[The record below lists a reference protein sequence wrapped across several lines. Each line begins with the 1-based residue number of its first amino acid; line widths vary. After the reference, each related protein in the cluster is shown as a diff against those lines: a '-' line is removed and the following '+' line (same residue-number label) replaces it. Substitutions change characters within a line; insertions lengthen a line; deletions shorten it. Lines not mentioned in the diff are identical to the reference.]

1 MSNIDWSQLI
11 TKAMKEQAAADRMMA
26 DAKAELAR
34 RRAAADYAIA
44 PLQDAVDLDDATDVE
59 AAALKAWKKYRVAL
73 GRVPSQ
79 IGWPAAS
86 EWPSPPERYVTET
99 MRSAVEPAA

>member
-1 MSNIDWSQLI
+1 MSNIDWSQL
-11 TKAMKEQAAADRMMA
+11 TTRVMKKQAAADRLLA
-26 DAKAELAR
+26 DAKGELAR

-73 GRVPSQ
+73 SRVPDQ
-79 IGWPAAS
+79 AGYPGTVEWPAA
-86 EWPSPPERYVTET
+86 
-99 MRSAVEPAA
+99 PA

>member
-11 TKAMKEQAAADRMMA
+11 TKAMKEQAAADKLLA

-73 GRVPSQ
+73 SRVPDQ
-79 IGWPAAS
+79 PGYPDAIDWPA
-86 EWPSPPERYVTET
+86 SP
-99 MRSAVEPAA
+99 A